1 MRVLSVSPEKTA
13 EVIQS
18 MTQYC
23 RQILDPEVQSFQICP
38 EEDIASVKKN
48 SVTTFAYS
56 NRVVRGCMASV
67 HNPLFGAA
75 VFDQFG
81 WLIRLYGTDE
91 FKEWAARHGIVQFS
105 NWLKE
110 SAGVN
115 AVSVGMTCSSSVE
128 MFGRENYCS
137 LLYGTA
143 IYFTPYIL
151 DLGQSF
157 DRESC
162 HTLGGVAIITPLD
175 EKPGEYLFTTEAIAK
190 EVTLHLH
197 MVQCFE
203 EFFNTET
210 AGHITIDYDLVT
222 SVPHTLY
229 HSNNIFNILGIGH
242 RNLHFEP
249 VEVVFDPLPR
259 NREFW
264 DIVAEGKR
272 VQNRPIT
279 LYIQGVEKE
288 FLIRTLPYQQRFIG
302 FKGVH
307 IFLQSEKLKTSSVSK
322 NIGNIAQLTFDD
334 IVGDSPAMVHTIRL
348 AKTLATN
355 DHTMLILG
363 ESGVG
368 KDLFARAIHN
378 YSRRSQGPFVTLNC
392 AAIPRELIAS
402 ELFGYAEGAF
412 TGAKRGGNMGK
423 FELADSGTIFLDEI
437 GDMPLE
443 LQATLLDVI
452 ESKTVMRVG
461 SNVRRKV
468 DVRVI
473 AATNVDMADRIRK
486 RQFREDLFYR
496 LSATQLSIP
505 PLRARGADIIL
516 LAEHFISTLYNDE
529 AFKPQPMLS
538 AEAKQLLLT
547 LPWRGN
553 VRELRNVITNV
564 ASLYDDY
571 IISAEH
577 IQRHLV
583 GSKLY
588 SEPEAYVPMTYS
600 SSSVNG
606 LAHPITKEELEEC
619 LRKNQYQKA
628 ATARSLGVSRKT
640 LYRWLRQF
648 DLI

>member
-1 MRVLSVSPEKTA
+1 MRILSASAEKTA
-13 EVIQS
+13 DVIET
-18 MTQYC
+18 MTQHC
-23 RQILDPEVQSFQICP
+23 RQILDPEVSSFRICP
-38 EEDIASVKKN
+38 EEEIPSVKKK
-48 SVTTFAYS
+48 SVTTYAYS
-56 NRVVRGCMASV
+56 NRVIRDSMASV
-67 HNPLFGAA
+67 HNPMLGAA
-75 VFDQFG
+75 VFDQNG
-81 WLIRLYGTDE
+81 WLIRLYGRAE
-91 FKEWAARHGIVQFS
+91 FREWAARRGIVPFS
-105 NWLKE
+105 NWLE
-110 SAGVN
+110 DSAGVN
-115 AVSVGMTCSSSVE
+115 AVSVGMACKASVE
-128 MFGRENYCS
+128 MFGGENYCS
-137 LLYGTA
+137 LLRDTA

-151 DLGQSF
+151 DLGQTF
-157 DRESC
+157 DREDYR
-162 HTLGGVAIITPLD
+162 TLGGVAIITPLGD
-175 EKPGEYLFTTEAIAK
+175 GPEDYLFTTEAIAK
-190 EVTLHLH
+190 EVALHLH

-210 AGHITIDYDLVT
+210 EGHISIDFDLAT
-222 SVPHTLY
+222 SVPHLLY
-229 HSNNIFNILGIGH
+229 HSNNIYKILGIGE

-249 VEVVFDPLPR
+249 VGTVFDPLPK

-264 DIVAEGKR
+264 RIVNEGMA
-272 VQNRPIT
+272 VQNRRIT
-279 LYIQGVEKE
+279 LCIQGVERE
-288 FLIRTLPYQQRFIG
+288 FTIRTLPYQQRFIG

-307 IFLQSEKLKTSSVSK
+307 IFLQSQKLKTSSVSK
-322 NIGNIAQLTFDD
+322 DVGNIAQLTFED
-334 IVGDSPAMVHTIRL
+334 IVGESPVMVQTIRQ
-348 AKTLATN
+348 AKTLSAS

-368 KDLFARAIHN
+368 KDLFARAIHSF
-378 YSRRSQGPFVTLNC
+378 SRRSQGPFVTLNC

-402 ELFGYAEGAF
+402 ELFGYSDGAF

-452 ESKTVMRVG
+452 ESKSFMRVG

-473 AATNVDMADRIRK
+473 AATNADMAERIYK

-505 PLRARGADIIL
+505 PLRARGTDIVL
-516 LAEHFISTLYNDE
+516 LAEYFISSLYNDE
-529 AFKPQPMLS
+529 AFKPQPILS
-538 AEAKQLLLT
+538 AEAKRLLMS

-564 ASLYDDY
+564 VSLYDDH

-588 SEPEAYVPMTYS
+588 TEPYPAETLSYAAS
-600 SSSVNG
+600 NG
-606 LAHPITKEELEEC
+606 YGRNRTITKEELEDC

-628 ATARSLGVSRKT
+628 AAARSLGISRKT
-640 LYRWLRQF
+640 LYRWLKQF
-648 DLI
+648 DLA